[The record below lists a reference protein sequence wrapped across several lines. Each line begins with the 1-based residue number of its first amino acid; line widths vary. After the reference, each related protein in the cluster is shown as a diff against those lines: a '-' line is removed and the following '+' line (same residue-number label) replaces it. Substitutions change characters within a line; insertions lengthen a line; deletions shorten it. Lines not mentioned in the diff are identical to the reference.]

1 MPIAARDTRT
11 VQHWCNTVSVALGNF
26 KDEAFIA
33 KKARDISTALED
45 SLRETSTGSRLQI
58 LSEFLEFTVDFSV
71 SADSGVRLS
80 GMSEMSDGGAP
91 ASTQG
96 NYVAFPACVG

>member
-1 MPIAARDTRT
+1 
-11 VQHWCNTVSVALGNF
+11 VALGNF

-58 LSEFLEFTVDFSV
+58 LSEFLEFTVNFSV